1 MHGAC
6 RKCAIFVR
14 FSQASD
20 WPAACLL
27 LSEKRGKCCLFTGL
41 RVKVIVQ
48 TIPEWARFC
57 GSRTYPYHP
66 HRRDLPYDPP
76 PLWIFQNWP
85 PKCTLPSPPEF
96 SKFSHTPSNCC
107 YISYWSEQISSFVHW
122 DANFVSFM
130 YFLLNSITDKRIP
143 DANSLC
149 ALVMNKFCEFHVFS
163 VEFYNRQVNSL
174 CA

>member
-1 MHGAC
+1 MCYFCQVFPGKRLASC
-6 RKCAIFVR
+6 LPSPVWKTRKMLLVHRPAGE
-14 FSQASD
+14 SD
-20 WPAACLL
+20 CSNHTWM
-27 LSEKRGKCCLFTGL
+27 S
-41 RVKVIVQ
+41 
-48 TIPEWARFC
+48 TILWFQDI
-57 GSRTYPYHP
+57 SI
-66 HRRDLPYDPP
+66 PP
-76 PLWIFQNWP
+76 PQKGFAVWP
-85 PKCTLPSPPEF
+85 PSPLDFPKLTPKMYPPSPPEF

-122 DANFVSFM
+122 DANFVSFV

>member
-1 MHGAC
+1 MCYFCQVFPGKRLASC
-6 RKCAIFVR
+6 LPSPVWKMRKMLLVHRPAGE
-14 FSQASD
+14 SD
-20 WPAACLL
+20 CSNHTWMSTILWFQDISIPPPQKGFAVWPPSPLDFP
-27 LSEKRGKCCLFTGL
+27 KCT
-41 RVKVIVQ
+41 
-48 TIPEWARFC
+48 
-57 GSRTYPYHP
+57 
-66 HRRDLPYDPP
+66 PP
-76 PLWIFQNWP
+76 PLRNFQNFRTP
-85 PKCTLPSPPEF
+85 PLIVA
-96 SKFSHTPSNCC
+96 
-107 YISYWSEQISSFVHW
+107 ISYWSEQISSFVHW